1 MAGGL
6 AVVGILAVPT
16 AARVAVLGCVAVVAC
31 LCARAG
37 TGIGAHKVI
46 RRPRRS
52 FALLGGLG
60 AQDFCD
66 VGAALGEPVDLY
78 EAICL
83 TLLVMPSRS
92 GPEGVKRYAFRSG
105 MSPSLLLKVTG
116 FEFAGFE

>member
-1 MAGGL
+1 MRSRCSL
-6 AVVGILAVPT
+6 P
-16 AARVAVLGCVAVVAC
+16 

-83 TLLVMPSRS
+83 TLLDAFEERARGSQKIRVQIGNVAIFVVK
-92 GPEGVKRYAFRSG
+92 GPDS
-105 MSPSLLLKVTG
+105 SLPDSSSQADTYNYNPQVIRLANG
-116 FEFAGFE
+116 PG